1 MIELQCVSH
10 MKSGLNGG
18 WPVRGS
24 RIWTELSKN
33 DAISVEKCGKQV
45 PKNLIGER
53 KLEDGSTI
61 RRESVLLPTDIL

>member
-1 MIELQCVSH
+1 

-24 RIWTELSKN
+24 GIWTELSEKN
-33 DAISVEKCGKQV
+33 DARSVEKCGKQV

-61 RRESVLLPTDIL
+61 QRESVLLSTDIL